1 MRDNP
6 LRQLIGSIE
15 SGEGSWRE
23 LLVRLDELSDASVP
37 DSSAVRAEVLTYLDD
52 TATLLDTLAVAVEAG
67 RVDWIEVLDAAHGY
81 LGNRDDLVT
90 DDEGV
95 LGILDDAYVCRALI
109 RKAATTAEDSPVYV
123 ADLPAEA
130 VVRAV
135 LGAPVTATL
144 DVAAAQTVLDIRTGR
159 DA

>member
-15 SGEGSWRE
+15 SGEGSWAT
-23 LLVRLDELSDASVP
+23 LMARLEDLSPHSVP
-37 DSSAVRAEVLTYLDD
+37 DSAAIRAEIVNYLDD
-52 TATLLDTLAVAVEAG
+52 TATLLDTIGIAVDAG
-67 RVDWIEVLDAAHGY
+67 RVDWVEVLDAAHGY

-95 LGILDDAYVCRALI
+95 LGILDDAYVCRSLL
-109 RKAATTAEDSPVYV
+109 RQAAADDADAPVDV
-123 ADLPAEA
+123 TELPSES

-135 LGAPVTATL
+135 LGVPVTATL
-144 DVAAAQTVLDIRTGR
+144 DVAAQQTVRDIRGGR
-159 DA
+159 